1 MKNNFKIVLN
11 VNRVGYEYTK
21 ESIKTIK
28 IFNAVSNQ
36 VANPSYGLISQSANI
51 SLVDEDKTI
60 YNLLNDNSV
69 SRFSIDIYLN
79 NNLIGHY
86 VADKSSIKVANSNIN
101 LELKD
106 DLMKLQRFK
115 TQEFFLGEDVSALNI
130 VNTLFSGTK
139 LIIGNYNLKIDGQ
152 TQAFLSSI
160 KLPLGYL
167 TTDSFWNSWNKI
179 CSIGLLKIYI
189 HKNNFVI
196 KRIV

>member
-11 VNRVGYEYTK
+11 VNRVGNEYTK

-106 DLMKLQRFK
+106 DLMKLQSFK
-115 TQEFFLGEDVSALNI
+115 NQEFFLGEDVSVLNI

-160 KLPLGYL
+160 KLPFGYL

>member
-86 VADKSSIKVANSNIN
+86 VADKSSIKVASSNIN

-115 TQEFFLGEDVSALNI
+115 NQEFFLGEDVSVLNI

-160 KLPLGYL
+160 KLPFGYL

>member
-1 MKNNFKIVLN
+1 MKNSFKIVLN

-36 VANPSYGLISQSANI
+36 FANPSYGLISQSANI

-115 TQEFFLGEDVSALNI
+115 NQDFFLGEDVSVLNI